1 MAPVLCPAV
10 SSKKS
15 LLGLGWSVNTLLTVL
30 SFITAAVITTSI
42 HIHYNKLAGMEQM
55 NDNSGDRDDYD
66 KDDHDKSGDQE
77 NEDREGG
84 GRLLNRYLEDKAD
97 EDHHSEDEQKAVN
110 YTLLASVN
118 STAITFSFFYTALLS
133 LALTLYGSMAVVGFT
148 SIRGSYIE
156 PCFPSEPS
164 DIIDTAKVVTVS
176 PDLLKERSTRKMNLK
191 AGIFM
196 GMLVLFANLCL
207 VTAVVLGEVRVS
219 SYHHID
225 NL

>member
-10 SSKKS
+10 SSKRS

-55 NDNSGDRDDYD
+55 YYNNADRDD
-66 KDDHDKSGDQE
+66 HDENDREESGDHE
-77 NEDREGG
+77 SGDKEGG
-84 GRLLNRYLEDKAD
+84 RWLLHRYLEDKAD

-148 SIRGSYIE
+148 NIRGSYIE
-156 PCFPSEPS
+156 PCFPSDPS
-164 DIIDTAKVVTVS
+164 DIIDPAKVVTVS

-196 GMLVLFANLCL
+196 GLLVLFANLCL

-219 SYHHID
+219 YYY
-225 NL
+225 